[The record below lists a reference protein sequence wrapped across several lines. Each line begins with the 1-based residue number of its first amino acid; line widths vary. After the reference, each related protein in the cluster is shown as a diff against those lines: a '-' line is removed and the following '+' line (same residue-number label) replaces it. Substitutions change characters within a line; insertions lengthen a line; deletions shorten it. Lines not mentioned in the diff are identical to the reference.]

1 MPAYRI
7 FFINLHSKKTERN
20 FVIGK
25 NKKEFAII
33 EKYGM
38 VNLSEVQLMDMVK
51 KYLCK
56 SE

>member
-7 FFINLHSKKTERN
+7 FLVICTPKQLSAK